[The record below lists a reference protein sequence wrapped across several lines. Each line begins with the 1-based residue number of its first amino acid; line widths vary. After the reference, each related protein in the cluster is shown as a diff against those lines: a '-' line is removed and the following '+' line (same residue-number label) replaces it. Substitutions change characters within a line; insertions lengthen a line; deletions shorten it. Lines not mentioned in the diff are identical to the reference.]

1 MGKVKWTK
9 RTYDIFV
16 EEAFLT
22 ADEKYILDSRIKG
35 ETVTQQCIALN
46 VSRATV
52 NRYIKNIKEKY
63 DIIASHYP
71 DIFPKQYKS
80 KEEEYMDNN

>member
-9 RTYDIFV
+9 KTYDIFV
-16 EEAFLT
+16 DEAFLT

-35 ETVTQQCIALN
+35 ETVTQQCLALN
-46 VSRATV
+46 VSRTTV
-52 NRYIKNIKEKY
+52 NRYIKNLKDKY
-63 DIIASHYP
+63 DIIAKQYP
-71 DIFPKQYKS
+71 DIFPKRYKS

>member
-1 MGKVKWTK
+1 MCKVRWTK
-9 RTYDIFV
+9 KTYDIFV

-22 ADEKYILDSRIKG
+22 KEEKYILDTRIQG
-35 ETVTQQCIALN
+35 HTVTQQSMHLN

-52 NRYIKNIKEKY
+52 NRYIKNIKAKY
-63 DIIASHYP
+63 DVIAQYHP
-71 DIFPKQYKS
+71 GVFPKRYKS

>member
-63 DIIASHYP
+63 DIIASHHP
-71 DIFPKQYKS
+71 DIFPKRYKS